1 MTRRVPASLLF
12 FALIVPGLL
21 AAQPTFRTGTQ
32 VVPLYVTVTDATKRL
47 VPGLAR
53 EEFTVLDNGVPQ
65 ELSVFDNNPR
75 PFSVVVMLD
84 TSLSM
89 TLNLD
94 LVKRA
99 AEQFLLRLTPEDR
112 GMVGAF
118 NDKIQFATQLTD
130 DRDTLIGSLNDLMFG
145 NPTRL
150 YDAIDQSI
158 DQLRPVE
165 GRKVVLAFT
174 DGDDTAS
181 KKGLGDVLGHARDE
195 EVMVYSIGLESVM
208 TIQGVRQRT
217 RPDRGL
223 RKLADETG
231 GGYFELKSTSE
242 LGSTFTRVAEE
253 LRAQYVLGFS
263 PPALDGKVHKLEVRL
278 KQPGLNARARKS
290 YLAVASRPAGQ

>member
-1 MTRRVPASLLF
+1 MSRRLSLSLLLA
-12 FALIVPGLL
+12 ALAAPALL
-21 AAQPTFRTGTQ
+21 LAQPTFRSGTQ
-32 VVPLYVTVTDATKRL
+32 VVPLYVTVTDASKRL
-47 VPGLAR
+47 VPGLTQ

-75 PFSVVVMLD
+75 PFSVAVMLD

-99 AEQFLLRLTPEDR
+99 AEQFLMRLTPEDR
-112 GMVGAF
+112 GLVGAF
-118 NDKIQFATQLTD
+118 NDKIQFATELTD
-130 DRDTLIGSLNDLMFG
+130 DRDELIGSLNDLMFG

-150 YDAIDQSI
+150 YDAIDQGI
-158 DQLRPVE
+158 ERLRPVE

-181 KKGLGDVLGHARDE
+181 KKGLGDVLTRARDE
-195 EVMVYSIGLESVM
+195 EVMVYSIGLESTM
-208 TIQGVRQRT
+208 TIQGMRQRT

-231 GGYFELKSTSE
+231 GGYFELKDTSE
-242 LGSTFTRVAEE
+242 LSSTFTRVAEE

-263 PPALDGKVHKLEVRL
+263 PSSMDGKVHKLEVRL
-278 KQPGLNARARKS
+278 KQPGLNARARRS
-290 YLAVASRPAGQ
+290 YLAKSAG

>member
-1 MTRRVPASLLF
+1 MSKRLLLSLLLVSVAVPAM
-12 FALIVPGLL
+12 L
-21 AAQPTFRTGTQ
+21 AGQPMFRTGTQ

-47 VPGLAR
+47 VPGLQQD
-53 EEFTVLDNGVPQ
+53 EFTVLDNGAPQ

-118 NDKIQFATQLTD
+118 NDKIQFATELTD

-165 GRKVVLAFT
+165 GRRVVLAFT

-181 KKGLGDVLGHARDE
+181 KKDLGDVLTRARDE
-195 EVMVYSIGLESVM
+195 EVMVYAIGLESTM

-231 GGYFELKSTSE
+231 GGYFELKTTSE

-253 LRAQYVLGFS
+253 LRAQYVLGFA
-263 PPALDGKVHKLEVRL
+263 PAAMDGKVHKLEVRL

-290 YLAVASRPAGQ
+290 YLAVAPKPAAQ

>member
-1 MTRRVPASLLF
+1 MTRRLLLLSLVLVLSVPTHL
-12 FALIVPGLL
+12 VG
-21 AAQPTFRTGTQ
+21 QPMFRTGTQ

-47 VPGLAR
+47 VPGLQR
-53 EEFTVLDNGVPQ
+53 EDFTVLDNGVVQ
-65 ELSVFDNNPR
+65 DLSVFDNNPR

-118 NDKIQFATQLTD
+118 NDKIQFATELTD

-165 GRKVVLAFT
+165 SRRVVLAFT

-181 KKGLGDVLGHARDE
+181 RKDLGDVLTKARDE
-195 EVMVYSIGLESVM
+195 EVMVYAIGLESVM
-208 TIQGVRQRT
+208 TVQGVRQRT

-223 RKLADETG
+223 RRLADETG
-231 GGYFELKSTSE
+231 GGYFELKTTSE
-242 LGSTFTRVAEE
+242 LGSTFTRVADE
-253 LRAQYVLGFS
+253 LRAQYVLGFA
-263 PPALDGKVHKLEVRL
+263 PAAMDGKVHKLEVRL

-290 YLAVASRPAGQ
+290 YLAVASRPSGQ